1 MGKYKRLQH
10 ILRPDG
16 RTVIVA
22 MDHGGTSGPVPG
34 IVDPGSTITKVIA
47 GGADA
52 ILTTVGVAKNFATA
66 IGSTGLII
74 RLDFPATDL
83 VTGVY
88 DCELFIEVEEAVRL
102 GADAVI
108 LSAGPGKEV
117 ERKTLHNLARVARE
131 CERYGLPLIAE
142 MYPGGFN
149 GPAAMMTI
157 ANLKLAARLAAE
169 WGADMVKMPYRPG
182 FEAVTEGCYI
192 PIVVLGGAKTNSQ
205 TTFFTNIWDA
215 LRAGAQGV
223 AIGRNIWGHAE
234 PDRIVRVLNA
244 LVHENSDVATAMT
257 YLEEQAVS

>member
-10 ILRPDG
+10 ILRPDD

-22 MDHGGTSGPVPG
+22 MDHGGTSGPMPG
-34 IVDPGSTITKVIA
+34 IVNPEITLQQVIA

-52 ILTTVGVAKNFATA
+52 ILTTVGVAKNFERVL
-66 IGSTGLII
+66 GSTGLII

-108 LSAGPGKEV
+108 LSAGPGQGV
-117 ERKTLHNLARVARE
+117 ERKTLKNLSRVAQE
-131 CERYGLPLIAE
+131 CERYGMPLIAE

-149 GPAAMMTI
+149 GPAEMITI
-157 ANLKLAARLAAE
+157 DNLKLAARIAAE

-182 FEAVTEGCYI
+182 FDAVTAGCYI
-192 PIVVLGGAKTNSQ
+192 PIVVLGGAKTNNEEI
-205 TTFFTNIWDA
+205 FFTNIWDA
-215 LRAGAQGV
+215 LRNGAQGV
-223 AIGRNIWGHAE
+223 AIGRNIWGHPQPA
-234 PDRIVRVLNA
+234 RVLKVLNA
-244 LVHENSDVATAMT
+244 LVHEKTDVATAMAH
-257 YLEEQAVS
+257 LVK

>member
-22 MDHGGTSGPVPG
+22 MDHGGTSGPIPG
-34 IVDPGSTITKVIA
+34 IIDPGATLAKVIA

-52 ILTTVGVAKNFATA
+52 ILTTVGVAKNFETA
-66 IGSTGLII
+66 LGPTGLII

-88 DCELFIEVEEAVRL
+88 DCELFVEVEEAVRL

-108 LSAGPGKEV
+108 LSAGPGKDV

-131 CERYGLPLIAE
+131 CERYGMPLIAE

-149 GPAAMMTI
+149 GPPELMTI
-157 ANLKLAARLAAE
+157 DNLKLAARIAAE
-169 WGADMVKMPYRPG
+169 WGADMVKIPYRPG
-182 FEAVTEGCYI
+182 FEAVTAGCYI
-192 PIVVLGGAKTNSQ
+192 PIVVLGGVKTNNLEV
-205 TTFFTNIWDA
+205 FFTNIAEA
-215 LRAGAQGV
+215 LQAGAKGV
-223 AIGRNIWGHAE
+223 AIGRNIWGHPE
-234 PDRIVRVLNA
+234 PSRIVKVLNA
-244 LVHENSDVATAMT
+244 LVHENTDVVTAMT
-257 YLEEQAVS
+257 FLHK